1 MKTRRR
7 ITVLTILLLVPYLLM
22 SQTGTLK
29 GVVTDNSDSSPIPYV
44 NVYAVQNGNVV
55 SAASTNI
62 DGKYTIKGLPM
73 GKYTVKADFIG
84 YESNVFKNVK
94 ISANKITYLN
104 ISLNAQVEVQEE
116 YVLYESP
123 LISKDAC
130 TGTVTKSEIRSMPAR
145 GYNKKVKCG
154 SMGYVQYNN
163 FNTESYDYISENGF
177 KSPLNS
183 PLSTFSID
191 VDAASYS
198 NVRRNL
204 NQGNLPPVDA
214 VRVEEMINYFT
225 YDYKAP
231 TDKPFSIFTEVTQCA
246 WNPKHKLA
254 MIGIQGK
261 VIDMKDAKPSNLV
274 FLLDVSGSMSSPNKL
289 PLLKKSLKL
298 LVNQLSGKDK
308 ISIVVY
314 AGSAGLV
321 LDATT
326 CDNKEKIFEA
336 LENLQAGG
344 STAGG
349 AGIKLAYKV
358 AKENFISD
366 GNNRIILATDGDFNI
381 GASSDGE
388 MQRLIEK
395 QRKSGVFITVLGFG
409 MGNYKDSK
417 MEKIADNGNGNYA
430 YIDNLLEA
438 QKVLVNEIGGTL
450 LTIAKDVKLQVEF
463 NPANVQSYRLIG
475 YENRLLNDEDFNDD
489 KKDAGELGAGK
500 TVTALYEIIPTGVKS
515 EFSTS
520 SVDKLKYQKSKD
532 KTVKSDELFTVKIRY
547 KTPKGSVSKLISKVV
562 NNKAKSFDNASEN
575 LRFAASVAEFG
586 MLLRNSKY
594 KAASSY
600 KSISKIAYAAKGT
613 DEEGYRSEFIKLVK
627 LAENIDNRQFSEK

>member
-1 MKTRRR
+1 MKTKIR
-7 ITVLTILLLVPYLLM
+7 ISVLTILLLVPYLLM

-29 GVVTDNSDSSPIPYV
+29 GVVTNNSDSSPIPYV

-55 SAASTNI
+55 SATTTNF
-62 DGKYTIKGLPM
+62 DGKYTIKGLPV
-73 GKYTVKADFIG
+73 GKYTIKADYVG

-94 ISANKITYLN
+94 INANKITFLN
-104 ISLNAQVEVQEE
+104 ISLNSQIEILEMVEMREPPMVSNDVRA
-116 YVLYESP
+116 VLP
-123 LISKDAC
+123 GRA
-130 TGTVTKSEIRSMPAR
+130 
-145 GYNKKVKCG
+145 YNKKVKCA
-154 SMGYVQYNN
+154 SMGYAQYNN

-225 YDYKAP
+225 YNYKAP
-231 TDKPFSIFTEVTQCA
+231 TNKPFSIYTEVTECA

-254 MIGIQGK
+254 MIGIHGK
-261 VIDMKDAKPSNLV
+261 VIDMKNAKPSNLV
-274 FLLDVSGSMSSPNKL
+274 FLLDVSGSMYSQNKL

-298 LVNQLSGKDK
+298 LVNQLSKKDK
-308 ISIVVY
+308 VSIVVY

-358 AKENFISD
+358 AKENFISN

-381 GASSDGE
+381 GASSDAE

-395 QRKSGVFITVLGFG
+395 QRESGVFITVLGFG

-520 SVDKLKYQKSKD
+520 AVDELKYQKSND
-532 KTVKSDELFTVKIRY
+532 KIVKSDELFTVKIRY
-547 KTPKGSVSKLISKVV
+547 KTPKGSVSELITKVV
-562 NNKAKSFDNASEN
+562 KNKAKSFDNASKN
-575 LRFAASVAEFG
+575 LRFATAVAEFG

-594 KAASSY
+594 KGTSSY
-600 KSISKIAYAAKGT
+600 KSISKIAYAAKGK

>member
-1 MKTRRR
+1 MKTKIR
-7 ITVLTILLLVPYLLM
+7 ISVLTILLLVPYLLM

-62 DGKYTIKGLPM
+62 DGKYIIKGLPV

-84 YESNVFKNVK
+84 YESKVFKNVK
-94 ISANKITYLN
+94 ITANNITFLN
-104 ISLNAQVEVQEE
+104 ISLSVETVEFEE
-116 YVLYESP
+116 VVTCKPRLV
-123 LISKDAC
+123 SKDML
-130 TGTVTKSEIRSMPAR
+130 TKSEVKSMPGR
-145 GYNKKVKCG
+145 SYNKKVRCA
-154 SMGYVQYNN
+154 SMGYVQNNN
-163 FNTESYDYISENGF
+163 FNTESYNYISENGF

-231 TDKPFSIFTEVTQCA
+231 TDKPFSIFTELTECA
-246 WNPKHKLA
+246 WNTKHKLA

-261 VIDMKDAKPSNLV
+261 IIDMKDAKPSNLV

-298 LVNQLSGKDK
+298 LVNQLSEKDK

-326 CDNKEKIFEA
+326 CDNKEEIFEA
-336 LENLQAGG
+336 LENLQVGG

-500 TVTALYEIIPTGVKS
+500 TVTALYEIIPIGVKT

-520 SVDKLKYQKSKD
+520 SVDDLKYQKTKN
-532 KTVKSDELFTVKIRY
+532 KTVNSDELFTVKIRY

-575 LRFAASVAEFG
+575 LRFATSVAEFG

-594 KAASSY
+594 KATSSY
-600 KSISKIAYAAKGT
+600 KSIYKIAYAAKGT

-627 LAENIDNRQFSEK
+627 LAENIDNRQFSENR

>member
-1 MKTRRR
+1 MKTKIR
-7 ITVLTILLLVPYLLM
+7 ISVLTILLLVPYLLM
-22 SQTGTLK
+22 SQTGILK
-29 GVVTDNSDSSPIPYV
+29 GVVTCNSDNSPIAYA
-44 NVYAVQNGNVV
+44 NVYVVQNGNVV
-55 SAASTNI
+55 SGANTNI
-62 DGKYTIKGLPM
+62 DGKYTIKGLPI
-73 GKYTVKADFIG
+73 GKYIVKADYIG

-94 ISANKITYLN
+94 ISANKITFLN
-104 ISLNAQVEVQEE
+104 ILLSVKTEAIMEIVICEQ
-116 YVLYESP
+116 P
-123 LISKDAC
+123 LISKDM
-130 TGTVTKSEIRSMPAR
+130 VSECEVQAMPGRSC
-145 GYNKKVKCG
+145 NKKVRCA

-214 VRVEEMINYFT
+214 VRVEELINYFT
-225 YDYKAP
+225 YNYKAP
-231 TDKPFSIFTEVTQCA
+231 TNKPFSIFTEVTECA
-246 WNPKHKLA
+246 WNSKHKLA
-254 MIGIQGK
+254 MIGIQAK

-298 LVNQLSGKDK
+298 LVNQLSEKDK

-326 CDNKEKIFEA
+326 CDNKAKIFTA

-395 QRKSGVFITVLGFG
+395 QRESGVFITVLGFG

-475 YENRLLNDEDFNDD
+475 YENRLLNDADFNDD

-520 SVDKLKYQKSKD
+520 SVDDLKYQKTKE
-532 KTVKSDELFTVKIRY
+532 KTVNNNEIFTVKIRY
-547 KTPKGSVSKLISKVV
+547 KTPKGSISKLISKIV

-575 LRFAASVAEFG
+575 LRFATSVAEFG

-594 KAASSY
+594 KGTSSY
-600 KSISKIAYAAKGT
+600 KSISKIAYASKGI
-613 DEEGYRSEFIKLVK
+613 DEEAYRSEFIKLVK

>member
-1 MKTRRR
+1 MKTKRR

-22 SQTGTLK
+22 SQTGILK
-29 GVVTDNSDSSPIPYV
+29 GVVTDNSNGSPIPYV

-55 SAASTNI
+55 SGASTNI

-73 GKYTVKADFIG
+73 GKYIVKADYIG
-84 YESNVFKNVK
+84 YNSEVIKNVR
-94 ISANKITYLN
+94 IIANKIKVLN
-104 ISLNAQVEVQEE
+104 ISLSAQAEIVDEIA
-116 YVLYESP
+116 LYEAP
-123 LISKDAC
+123 LLS
-130 TGTVTKSEIRSMPAR
+130 KSEVRTLSNTKLKRNIRCA
-145 GYNKKVKCG
+145 
-154 SMGYVQYNN
+154 SMGYVQNSNY
-163 FNTESYDYISENGF
+163 NTESYDYINENGF
-177 KSPLNS
+177 KSPLNA

-191 VDAASYS
+191 VDVASYS

-225 YDYKAP
+225 YNYKAP
-231 TDKPFSIFTEVTQCA
+231 IDKPFSIFTEVAQCD
-246 WNPKHKLA
+246 WNTKHKLA

-261 VIDMKDAKPSNLV
+261 IIDMKDAKPSNLV
-274 FLLDVSGSMSSPNKL
+274 FLLDVSGSMFSPNKL

-298 LVNQLSGKDK
+298 LVNQLSEKDK

-321 LDATT
+321 LNATS
-326 CDNKEKIFEA
+326 CNNKEKIFNA

-349 AGIKLAYKV
+349 AGIKLAYKI
-358 AKENFISD
+358 AKENFITA

-395 QRKSGVFITVLGFG
+395 QRKSGIFITVLGFG

-438 QKVLVNEIGGTL
+438 QKVLVNEIGSTL

-463 NPANVQSYRLIG
+463 NPEFVQSYRLIG
-475 YENRLLNDEDFNDD
+475 YENRLLNNEDFNDD
-489 KKDAGELGAGK
+489 TKDAGELGAGK
-500 TVTALYEIIPTGVKS
+500 TVTALYEIIPVGVKS
-515 EFSTS
+515 EFSVAN
-520 SVDKLKYQKSKD
+520 VDELKYQKTKK
-532 KTVKSDELFTVKIRY
+532 KTVNSNELFTVKIRY

-562 NNKAKSFDNASEN
+562 SNKFNSFDNASEN
-575 LRFAASVAEFG
+575 FRFATSVAEFG

-594 KAASSY
+594 KGLSSY
-600 KSISKIAYAAKGT
+600 KNISRIAYDAKGV

-627 LAENIDNRQFSEK
+627 LAENIDNRQFSDK